1 MATNENF
8 PPYSNAILCLE
19 GSL

>member
-1 MATNENF
+1 MATNEDF